1 MSWHETPVEIRY
13 ADTDQMGVVHHAV
26 YPIYC
31 EIGRTRLMASRGLP
45 YRELE
50 AAGIYLMVVD
60 MTCRFKAPCRYGDE
74 VVVKTRISQ
83 LKRRLIAFEYQVARS
98 GSPGILFEGT
108 TKHLF
113 SKGTEGT
120 VSCPEP
126 FWPALSKIAAG
137 ENA

>member
-1 MSWHETPVEIRY
+1 LNWHETSIEIRY

-26 YPIYC
+26 YPVYC
-31 EIGRTRLMASRGLP
+31 EIGRTRLMADRGLP

-50 AAGIYLMVVD
+50 GAGIYLMVVD
-60 MTCRFKAPCRYGDE
+60 LTCRFKAPVRYGDE
-74 VVVKTRISQ
+74 VVVLTRIAQ
-83 LKRRLIAFEYQVARS
+83 LKRRLIAFDYRIAHRDSREV
-98 GSPGILFEGT
+98 LFEGT

-126 FWPALSKIAAG
+126 YWQRMSKIAG
-137 ENA
+137 ESIA